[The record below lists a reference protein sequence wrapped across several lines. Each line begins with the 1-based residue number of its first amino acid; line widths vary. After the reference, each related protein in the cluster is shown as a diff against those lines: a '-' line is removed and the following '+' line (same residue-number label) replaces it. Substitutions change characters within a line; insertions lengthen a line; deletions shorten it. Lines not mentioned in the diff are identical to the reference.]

1 MEKVGTE
8 NAAVVQNA
16 ANQDDNIELSDT
28 AKAFLKKREA
38 KETTNGLM
46 LPSRAIV
53 SIKSALIAQP

>member
-38 KETTNGLM
+38 KETINGLM
-46 LPSRAIV
+46 LPSRAMV
-53 SIKSALIAQP
+53 SIESTLIAQP